1 MALDDR
7 SAIGTRMGVPFLLL
21 SNQPDVRFRLSISF
35 WFARVFRPI
44 EDQYLPRRTF
54 GGNQIG
60 VLGHVSRLVDF
71 SGVNYLLDDL
81 NLGGGRDGVATHLS
95 PFFVPVEGDIA
106 LREVECCDLKII
118 LGLT

>member
-21 SNQPDVRFRLSISF
+21 SNQPDVRFWLSISF